1 MNNPEN
7 IAIDIEAE
15 VSWLNEHK
23 RDTGHSWSILAKK
36 TGIPLGTISQFAA
49 GSYGGDMRKLAET
62 VYRYRQLL
70 IAQASVAIDF
80 PECPPFYE
88 TPTTRR
94 IFATLTYAQRG
105 RIVMVTGSPGTSKT
119 ATCRHYQAAIG
130 NVWIATMDP
139 TTTGVQMMLVT
150 ILKALGES
158 DAKGAPQVLL
168 GRVKKR
174 VADSGGLLI
183 IDEAQFLSEMASETL
198 RSLYDETGIGIA
210 FVGNRD
216 VLARI
221 QHGSKV
227 EAYARLASRRGPSL
241 MIHAAS
247 EGDADALADAWGV
260 EDAKCRAYIR
270 DIASKPGGLRSCTMM
285 LETAGMLAA
294 IERGTIGLDHLQDA
308 RSSLSPQGIA
318 A

>member
-15 VSWLNEHK
+15 VSWLKEHK
-23 RDTGHSWSILAKK
+23 LATGHSWSILAKK
-36 TGIPLGTISQFAA
+36 TDIPSGTISQFAA
-49 GSYGGDMRKLAET
+49 GSYGGDNSKLAET

-70 IAQASVAIDF
+70 ISQASVAVEF
-80 PECPPFYE
+80 PDRPPFFE
-88 TPTTRR
+88 TPTTKG

-105 RIVMVTGSPGTSKT
+105 RIVMVTGAPGTSKSS
-119 ATCRHYQAAIG
+119 TCLHYQAVIG

-139 TTTGVQMMLVT
+139 TTAGTQMMLVT

-158 DAKGAPQVLL
+158 DPSGTPQALL
-168 GRVKKR
+168 TRVKKR
-174 VADSGGLLI
+174 VANSGGLLI

-198 RSLYDETGIGIA
+198 RSLYDATGIGIA

-216 VLARI
+216 VLARL

-227 EAYARLASRRGPSL
+227 EAYARLASRRGPSM

-247 EGDADALADAWGV
+247 SGDADALSDAWGV
-260 EDAKCRAYIR
+260 EDPKCRAYIR
-270 DIASKPGGLRSCTMM
+270 EIAGKPGGLHGCTMM

-294 IERGTIGLDHLQDA
+294 IERGAIGLDHLQDA
-308 RSSLSPQGIA
+308 RSELSPQGLA